1 MRRRLETFAQI
12 AALMIVLSL
21 GLPVPSEAEVFWTDD
36 FENHLTPNW
45 DTSACGTPAPQD
57 GCNAVIST
65 DLSRGGTHSL
75 KSHYDSN
82 CGMIGTSLGCGSYY
96 DRLHNPT
103 SEMWMRFY
111 YYTINFLYFPGA
123 ATKHFYTL
131 SSAGT
136 QTGSE
141 LVWVNYFGSREISI
155 SAITHTLRTCP
166 NGSTDVDCVFPPN
179 MASVPLQD
187 NRWYCIEFHA
197 KANTGGLNNGVL
209 EVFIDGVQTIRYT
222 NAFLQS
228 DTTQW
233 DLIRHYTQYGQGER
247 YIDDLAVGN
256 TRIGC
261 TGGVAP
267 PPNAPSG
274 LKTQ

>member
-1 MRRRLETFAQI
+1 
-12 AALMIVLSL
+12 
-21 GLPVPSEAEVFWTDD
+21 
-36 FENHLTPNW
+36 
-45 DTSACGTPAPQD
+45 
-57 GCNAVIST
+57 
-65 DLSRGGTHSL
+65 
-75 KSHYDSN
+75 
-82 CGMIGTSLGCGSYY
+82 
-96 DRLHNPT
+96 
-103 SEMWMRFY
+103 
-111 YYTINFLYFPGA
+111 
-123 ATKHFYTL
+123 
-131 SSAGT
+131 
-136 QTGSE
+136 
-141 LVWVNYFGSREISI
+141 
-155 SAITHTLRTCP
+155 
-166 NGSTDVDCVFPPN
+166 
-179 MASVPLQD
+179 
-187 NRWYCIEFHA
+187 
-197 KANTGGLNNGVL
+197 VL